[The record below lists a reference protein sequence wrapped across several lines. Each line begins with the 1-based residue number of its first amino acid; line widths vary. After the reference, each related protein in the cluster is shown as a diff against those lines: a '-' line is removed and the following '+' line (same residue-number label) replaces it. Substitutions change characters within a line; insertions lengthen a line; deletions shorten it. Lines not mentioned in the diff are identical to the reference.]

1 VTLTVSSGPGDTTV
15 PGVVGEPLAQAKR
28 TIRAARLGIGRI
40 VKQSSSQF
48 AAGQVINTSPFAG
61 QTPPV
66 GTKVD
71 LFVSSGP
78 AKVAV
83 PDVTGQTED
92 QAKSTLSGAGFQVTP
107 TFQTSSTAAPNTVIG
122 QNPTGG
128 TPEVPGS
135 TVTIVVAKAPTTA
148 TVPDVRGDT
157 VAAATSK
164 LKQAGFTVTQRPKNV
179 TDMAQN
185 GIVLNQ
191 SPSHGTAKKGSTVTI
206 TVGHYLA
213 SPPPTTTPS
222 STSTTTTPV
231 P

>member
-1 VTLTVSSGPGDTTV
+1 VI
-15 PGVVGEPLAQAKR
+15 GEPLAQAKR

-40 VKQSSSQF
+40 IRQSSSQF
-48 AAGQVINTSPFAG
+48 AAGEVINTSPFAG

-71 LFVSSGP
+71 LFVSTGP

-83 PDVTGQTED
+83 PDVTNKTTS
-92 QAKSTLSGAGFQVTP
+92 QAEATLTSAGFKVTP
-107 TFQTSSTAAPNTVIG
+107 VPQASSTATPNTVIS
-122 QNPTGG
+122 QSPSGG

-135 TVTIVVAKAPTTA
+135 TVTIFVAKAPTA
-148 TVPDVRGDT
+148 TVPDVKGET
-157 VAAATSK
+157 AAAASSK
-164 LKQAGFTVTQRPKNV
+164 LKQAGFTVVQQPKNV
-179 TDMAQN
+179 TDKSQN

-206 TVGHYLA
+206 TVGHYVA
-213 SPPPTTTPS
+213 SPPPSTTPS
-222 STSTTTTPV
+222 TTPTTTTPV